1 MEWEASTR
9 WQRWRVNPEDANDGM
24 EDAIPPSQPRHP
36 ERMGEA
42 GLSTFE
48 GEKRQ
53 EHVSMWTYTPP
64 ALAPIRR
71 LETCFL
77 DLFASEPFAR
87 ECCAGASGR
96 SKTESVV

>member
-48 GEKRQ
+48 GEKATRTCLNVDIHAPGTGANQ
-53 EHVSMWTYTPP
+53 
-64 ALAPIRR
+64 ALGNM
-71 LETCFL
+71 F
-77 DLFASEPFAR
+77 S
-87 ECCAGASGR
+87 
-96 SKTESVV
+96 